1 MASKRI
7 NKELKDLQKDPPAS
21 CSAGSFFLVLKSC
34 LYGFHTLF
42 TVFPIWVSLYLQ
54 LYNYELYCF
63 AQLQWKKRER
73 RGTRENQVTYLAVCL
88 VSTPMRAW
96 L

>member
-21 CSAGSFFLVLKSC
+21 CSAGSFFLILKSC
-34 LYGFHTLF
+34 LYGFHCIYSFITMNFIALHNF
-42 TVFPIWVSLYLQ
+42 SG
-54 LYNYELYCF
+54 E
-63 AQLQWKKRER
+63 REM
-73 RGTRENQVTYLAVCL
+73 RENQVSYLAVCL